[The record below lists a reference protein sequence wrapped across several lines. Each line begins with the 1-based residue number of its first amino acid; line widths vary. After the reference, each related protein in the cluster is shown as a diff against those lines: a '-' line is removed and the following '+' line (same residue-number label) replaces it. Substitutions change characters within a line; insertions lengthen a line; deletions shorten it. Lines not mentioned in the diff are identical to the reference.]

1 MGRREGTRKGLVQL
15 EAGFCLNPVRL
26 EIVAKGLK

>member
-1 MGRREGTRKGLVQL
+1 MGRKEGVRKGLVRL

-26 EIVAKGLK
+26 EIGAKGLK